1 MAAEED
7 DRKESETGPV
17 ERQVSSLLEYLQTP
31 IKQMQEWVS
40 GGQLQSTIEHLQEQ
54 AERAQEG
61 VERRLRALSEVR
73 QGLEI
78 HVRKQLEAYR
88 REKDELAQRAETA
101 TAGEAVPGETAL
113 TETAP
118 AEMPSTEAQRNPTNR
133 PKSRPAQKKSGAKR
147 ATGRKE

>member
-1 MAAEED
+1 M
-7 DRKESETGPV
+7 
-17 ERQVSSLLEYLQTP
+17 
-31 IKQMQEWVS
+31 KQMQEWVS
-40 GGQLQSTIEHLQEQ
+40 GGQLQSTIENLQEH

-88 REKDELAQRAETA
+88 REKDELARHAETA
-101 TAGEAVPGETAL
+101 TVEDATADEPVPAETAS
-113 TETAP
+113 TETP
-118 AEMPSTEAQRNPTNR
+118 VTEAQPNPANR
-133 PKSRPAQKKSGAKR
+133 PKNRPAKKKSGAKR